1 MQVTEGSRTG
11 VEEDSV
17 ERDLNSGPCP
27 VPLTR
32 PTDCLYDCLPRC
44 HVVFFCTP
52 SDVTSASILFSHMFR
67 LEHFPLELR

>member
-44 HVVFFCTP
+44 HVVFFLHIVRC
-52 SDVTSASILFSHMFR
+52 DICQHLV
-67 LEHFPLELR
+67 FPHVQT